1 MRSRAPRLLAR
12 WLSLH
17 DDGEEQEEEEEEMV
31 VEREDDAAEPEPE

>member
-17 DDGEEQEEEEEEMV
+17 DDGEEQEEEEEMV